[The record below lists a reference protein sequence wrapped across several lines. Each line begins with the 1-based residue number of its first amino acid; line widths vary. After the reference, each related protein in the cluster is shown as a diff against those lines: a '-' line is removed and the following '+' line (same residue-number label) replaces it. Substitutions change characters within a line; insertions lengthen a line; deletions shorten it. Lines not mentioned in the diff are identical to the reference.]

1 MEGGTRML
9 KSAALGTLGVAG
21 VAAALL
27 TAPAAVAE
35 PDAPVDPGLPALV
48 VEAVPAVPPAAPAAP
63 AADPAAVP
71 ITPPDGVPHLVTPE
85 NLPPGTTQAP
95 TRTGSGTRGYLKDIW
110 EAMRSGEVSTAE
122 ALMLIAQRP
131 MTGTALQD
139 MTPQQSA
146 TSAPGAVVVPD
157 AVPPAPGAAPP
168 AAVPAAEA
176 PLPGA
181 PMPGAPLPGAPMP
194 EVIPAADEPVLV
206 PLVTP

>member
-1 MEGGTRML
+1 MTSTVLAPIAAGRGV
-9 KSAALGTLGVAG
+9 SAPT
-21 VAAALL
+21 
-27 TAPAAVAE
+27 TAT
-35 PDAPVDPGLPALV
+35 
-48 VEAVPAVPPAAPAAP
+48 VPRPT
-63 AADPAAVP
+63 AVP

-146 TSAPGAVVVPD
+146 TPAPD
-157 AVPPAPGAAPP
+157 AALPAPAAE
-168 AAVPAAEA
+168 AVPAAEA
-176 PLPGA
+176 PLSPVPSA
-181 PMPGAPLPGAPMP
+181 EAPLPQ
-194 EVIPAADEPVLV
+194 VIPAADEPVLV